1 MATINLYPHQ
11 VENAHA
17 LVDAVEQRGAAL
29 DCSETGTGKSFT
41 ALAVCKVLNRKPFVI
56 CPLSVGP
63 AWDIKFK
70 QAGIRGGRWINYEKA
85 RRSNFKMPDNH
96 QWVLIFDECHRCK
109 SPQSQQAKMLARLAP
124 KYPSLL
130 LSATPFSS
138 PLETRALLHVLGIR
152 DWQRWYSLL
161 PQLGCFQNRNL
172 HNAWM
177 WKGRDEDIENLHKI
191 INPYTVK
198 TKWSE
203 MDDFPDNVVHAEAV
217 RVKDKDKFNAAYDE
231 LNATNKLTEQLKQR
245 MIIER
250 YRVPAMVDMAEDL
263 LTQNISP
270 VAFFNFTEPLME
282 YAEALGTTNLINGET
297 PKEDRARIVRE
308 FQASETAI
316 PIALNI
322 KAGGEGIDLHDT
334 RGVARVSLI
343 SPTWSAQDLKQ
354 ALGRIHRSGAKSK
367 AVQRI
372 CFAAGTVEDSV
383 LKTVGRKLTNIDK
396 LTDKDLTT

>member
-1 MATINLYPHQ
+1 
-11 VENAHA
+11 
-17 LVDAVEQRGAAL
+17 
-29 DCSETGTGKSFT
+29 
-41 ALAVCKVLNRKPFVI
+41 
-56 CPLSVGP
+56 
-63 AWDIKFK
+63 
-70 QAGIRGGRWINYEKA
+70 
-85 RRSNFKMPDNH
+85 
-96 QWVLIFDECHRCK
+96 
-109 SPQSQQAKMLARLAP
+109 
-124 KYPSLL
+124 
-130 LSATPFSS
+130 
-138 PLETRALLHVLGIR
+138 
-152 DWQRWYSLL
+152 
-161 PQLGCFQNRNL
+161 
-172 HNAWM
+172 M

-297 PKEDRARIVRE
+297 PKDARARIVRE